1 MTPEQIERAA
11 GLSGEEI
18 HRLYEKARYSREGC
32 SAREAE
38 AMQEHCRKIC
48 RK

>member
-18 HRLYEKARYSREGC
+18 TGFTKRPLQQGRLQRP
-32 SAREAE
+32 EAE